1 MENQKERVVLSVD
14 AETDGLWGVP
24 FAIGAV
30 VYNLI
35 GEEIARYVGRSNVP
49 PTNPWVLEN
58 VSPNL
63 NDIQVVGDTNDL
75 LRDFADF
82 YNQMRSQYDVTVLW
96 HMGHVVEAY
105 LFRLLVEKK
114 FVGQWD
120 APYVPVEVSAY
131 LQMAGYAPDS
141 VDRCVEANNLQ
152 IEFEGKT
159 HNPLYDCIVA
169 YRVWEHLKSAGSYQ
183 KN

>member
-1 MENQKERVVLSVD
+1 MKTVKKSVVLSVD
-14 AETDGLWGVP
+14 AETDGLWGAP
-24 FAIGAV
+24 FAVGAV
-30 VYNLI
+30 AYNN
-35 GEEIARYVGRSNVP
+35 GGDEIARYAGRSNVP

-63 NDIQVVGDTNDL
+63 NDINVVGDTDDL

-82 YNQMRSQYDVTVLW
+82 YNHMRSQYGVTVLW

-114 FVGQWD
+114 LIGEWD

-141 VDRCVEANNLQ
+141 VDKYLEANNLHL
-152 IEFEGKT
+152 EFDGKA
-159 HNPLYDCIVA
+159 HNPLDDCIVA
-169 YRVWEHLKSAGSYQ
+169 YKVWKHITRTRK
-183 KN
+183 